1 MAVIRE
7 GGPNP
12 RRPINPTPPSTRPQ
26 PKKIPRFADGTSSTL
41 PTDRIQQSGDAFM
54 LSDGTGSTLP
64 TDRIQQSGDAFM
76 LGSPRPGMTTA
87 APTGTPDP
95 TFKPP
100 VQYSPPMTPVA
111 PTAPTGTT
119 YPSGSLPAPI
129 WPTTPTNGY
138 WNATGGFW
146 QPPSSTTP
154 KPPPTGFPT
163 GTAAPPRGPQPND
176 MARQN
181 ANPNAAFNRQGAMP
195 PQAQAPQ
202 RRPINPAPPSARPMG
217 RRQPMTASQ
226 MMQLRRPTMP
236 TRPGTPPPQ
245 MRQGQMPTQIS
256 QLLQGLRRPDQV

>member
-26 PKKIPRFADGTSSTL
+26 PKKIPRFA
-41 PTDRIQQSGDAFM
+41 
-54 LSDGTGSTLP
+54 DGTGSTLP

-100 VQYSPPMTPVA
+100 VQYSPPTGLTGPATPRG
-111 PTAPTGTT
+111 GT
-119 YPSGSLPAPI
+119 
-129 WPTTPTNGY
+129 
-138 WNATGGFW
+138 
-146 QPPSSTTP
+146 QQ
-154 KPPPTGFPT
+154 
-163 GTAAPPRGPQPND
+163 PRGPQPND

-195 PQAQAPQ
+195 AQAQGQPQRPAMPTQAQAPQ
-202 RRPINPAPPSARPMG
+202 RRPINPTPPSARPMG